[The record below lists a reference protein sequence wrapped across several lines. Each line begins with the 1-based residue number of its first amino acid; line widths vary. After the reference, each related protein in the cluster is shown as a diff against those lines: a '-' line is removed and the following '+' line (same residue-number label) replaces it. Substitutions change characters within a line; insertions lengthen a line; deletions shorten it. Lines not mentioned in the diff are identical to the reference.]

1 MIRLIHSQSL
11 LLSDGVH
18 DESAAITLMS
28 TDVDIIC
35 DNILTVHEIWA
46 QAIEDR
52 SHDWILASFEIA
64 WLGVCCSPSDHR
76 S

>member
-1 MIRLIHSQSL
+1 MAMFRGDMVRLIHSQSL

-46 QAIEDR
+46 QAIEVM
-52 SHDWILASFEIA
+52 IGF
-64 WLGVCCSPSDHR
+64 WLLSR
-76 S
+76 